1 MATSTTTK
9 LDALI
14 GLVIL
19 CLTGLA
25 GAHIAAPAELDYALL
40 ALIAGRLGVTPPSP
54 PAV

>member
-9 LDALI
+9 LDGLI
-14 GLVIL
+14 GICIL
-19 CLTGLA
+19 SITGLA
-25 GAHIAAPAELDYALL
+25 GAHIVAPTELDYALL